1 LAARFREEV
10 CTGAAERGELGGT
23 SGQAAAMSWAATGR
37 RAAAA
42 GKRVA
47 ARWAV
52 AGRRASRQAA
62 ATQGERA
69 TASTVPNRL
78 SLLRRVDGFRG
89 ERKSNMGYE
98 KGDVLWVIGWGRF
111 FLINSTQQDL
121 FQILVVV
128 LVMGSRQPKGGVK
141 GSSSI
146 NTGKQISH
154 RKPND

>member
-1 LAARFREEV
+1 M
-10 CTGAAERGELGGT
+10 GGG
-23 SGQAAAMSWAATGR
+23 GQASEQ
-37 RAAAA
+37 A
-42 GKRVA
+42 GGGD
-47 ARWAV
+47 
-52 AGRRASRQAA
+52 AGRASDGLNGPKSPFIIA
-62 ATQGERA
+62 
-69 TASTVPNRL
+69 
-78 SLLRRVDGFRG
+78 RVDGFRG
-89 ERKSNMGYE
+89 ERKSNMSYE

-154 RKPND
+154 RKPKD